1 MRIDLYELYEFNY
14 KNNYFTLCGFKNDF
28 LYPITLFLKTIFNY
42 KLAIWYYGC
51 MKNIYE
57 LSKPGTDL
65 YSQIAVDYDS
75 KIIYLIDVNVDD
87 LDERSNNLNEAAL
100 IQRCLQ
106 NEAYYS
112 TMSYYNF
119 CYLVCAWI
127 EILKIKP
134 EFALLYQDEKGWI
147 DLMPFRTERA
157 MKEFVTLNSHFNL
170 IDWKQ

>member
-1 MRIDLYELYEFNY
+1 MRINHYDLYEFNY
-14 KNNYFTLCGFKNDF
+14 SNNRFISFGWKDD
-28 LYPITLFLKTIFNY
+28 LYPTTLFLKEIFDYN
-42 KLAIWYYGC
+42 IVMYYYQR
-51 MKNIYE
+51 MNNIQL
-57 LSKPGTDL
+57 LSKMFSFL
-65 YSQIAVDYDS
+65 YSQIVVNYDTKTIYAINVD
-75 KIIYLIDVNVDD
+75 VDD
-87 LDERSNNLNEAAL
+87 LQERNNNLNEAAL

-106 NEAYYS
+106 NEAYYN

>member
-1 MRIDLYELYEFNY
+1 MRIDHYELYEFNY
-14 KNNYFTLCGFKNDF
+14 KNGYFIECGYEDV
-28 LYPITLFLKTIFNY
+28 LDAVTEFLKSINSY
-42 KLAIWYYGC
+42 ESAIWYYNQI
-51 MKNIYE
+51 KNIQT
-57 LSKPGTDL
+57 LSKPGTDA
-65 YSQIAVDYDS
+65 YSQIVVDYDA
-75 KIIYLIDVNVDD
+75 KIVYLIMVDIYD
-87 LDERSNNLNEAAL
+87 IKDRTHNLNEAAL

-134 EFALLYQDEKGWI
+134 EFAMLYQDEKGWI
-147 DLMPFRTERA
+147 DLMPFRTEHA

-170 IDWKQ
+170 LD

>member
-1 MRIDLYELYEFNY
+1 MRIDHYDFY
-14 KNNYFTLCGFKNDF
+14 KFYYDKNYFIECGFENVLNAITEF
-28 LYPITLFLKTIFNY
+28 LERIKSYEA
-42 KLAIWYYGC
+42 AIWYYNR
-51 MKNIYE
+51 MTSIHA
-57 LSKPGTDL
+57 LSKAGTYG
-65 YSQIAVDYDS
+65 YSQIVVDYDT
-75 KIIYLIDVNVDD
+75 KIVYLIMVDVYDH
-87 LDERSNNLNEAAL
+87 DERTHNLNEAAL

-147 DLMPFRTERA
+147 DLMPFRTEHA

-170 IDWKQ
+170 LD